1 MRVRAGFSLM
11 ELVFVLILVG
21 VVGAMA
27 APNVGHMLTRTK
39 LQRAANTVA
48 FDIQAAFAT
57 AARQRAPVRIV
68 VDAPNR
74 VITVQDHS
82 GSNRIY
88 AQHRFDGS
96 SELNLSQMLTSPS
109 TVVVHPHGLA
119 ESALQLTLRAGGAS
133 HTVSMTRAGQVRIQ

>member
-27 APNVGHMLTRTK
+27 APNVGHMLARTK

-68 VDAPNR
+68 IDEPNR
-74 VITVQDHS
+74 VFTVQDHA
-82 GSNRIY
+82 GSSRIY
-88 AQHRFDGS
+88 AQRYFDGS
-96 SELNLSQMLTSPS
+96 AELNLSQMLATSS
-109 TVVVHPHGLA
+109 TVIVHPHGLA
-119 ESALQLTLRAGGAS
+119 ESDLTLTLRAAGAT